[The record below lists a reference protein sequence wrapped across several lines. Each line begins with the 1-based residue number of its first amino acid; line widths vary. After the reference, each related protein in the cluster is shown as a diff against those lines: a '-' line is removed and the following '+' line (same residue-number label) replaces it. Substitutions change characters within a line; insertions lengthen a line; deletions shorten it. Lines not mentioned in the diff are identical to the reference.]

1 MIEGL
6 ARMAANR
13 LPKLLSLPTRNLIRN
28 IISRR
33 SVVTTETGAVLEA
46 PQKKGILGFA
56 GAAFAVTTGVTIGSL
71 ISKDVASFLEENDLF
86 VPSDDDDD

>member
-1 MIEGL
+1 
-6 ARMAANR
+6 MAATGIR
-13 LPKLLSLPTRNLIRN
+13 KLLNFSANTILIRN
-28 IISRR
+28 RIQIRNI
-33 SVVTTETGAVLEA
+33 VTTETGSILEA

-56 GAAFAVTTGVTIGSL
+56 GVAVAVTTGITIGSL

>member
-1 MIEGL
+1 
-6 ARMAANR
+6 MAATGLR
-13 LPKLLSLPTRNLIRN
+13 KLLNFSANTILVRNRIQVRN
-28 IISRR
+28 I
-33 SVVTTETGAVLEA
+33 VTTETGSILEA

-56 GAAFAVTTGVTIGSL
+56 GVAVAVTTGITIGSL

>member
-1 MIEGL
+1 
-6 ARMAANR
+6 MAATGLR
-13 LPKLLSLPTRNLIRN
+13 KLLHFSANSILVRNRIQVRN
-28 IISRR
+28 
-33 SVVTTETGAVLEA
+33 VVTTETGSILEA

-56 GAAFAVTTGVTIGSL
+56 GVAIAVTTGITIGSL

>member
-1 MIEGL
+1 
-6 ARMAANR
+6 MAATGLR
-13 LPKLLSLPTRNLIRN
+13 KLLNFSAKNALVQSRFQVRN
-28 IISRR
+28 I
-33 SVVTTETGAVLEA
+33 VMTETGTVLEA

-56 GAAFAVTTGVTIGSL
+56 GVALAVTTGITIGSL